1 MYDVEVL
8 KLDDIPS
15 LKEGQMIVPLFT
27 LDSLLLPGDQMIMRV
42 FEPRYKQMLD
52 DITLNDLPY
61 GHVMSNLSMPEI
73 NGWSVPYDVGTLV
86 DINDLQEQGTNLL
99 YTANGGKRFR
109 ILSLIEPALKPE
121 SFDEIF
127 PSVDELVQQ
136 YVDSA
141 PSGKL
146 YVRGLIEIIPKLE
159 GAIESSEWSN
169 LLMLWV
175 SYIKNIAEMNEMEI
189 NEFDIDNEVKNMFPT
204 PNDESL
210 WKLASLIIDS
220 IDTQIKALNATNLNE
235 LLSIIESSIQKKL
248 NVIRSFRQSNE

>member
-1 MYDVEVL
+1 MEIQ
-8 KLDDIPS
+8 KLDNVPS
-15 LKEGQMIVPLFT
+15 LKENQMIVPLFT
-27 LDSLLLPGDQMIMRV
+27 LDSLLLPGDQMMMRV

-73 NGWSVPYDVGTLV
+73 NGWAVPYDVGTLV

-127 PSVDELVQQ
+127 PSVDELIEQ

-141 PSGKL
+141 
-146 YVRGLIEIIPKLE
+146 
-159 GAIESSEWSN
+159 
-169 LLMLWV
+169 
-175 SYIKNIAEMNEMEI
+175 
-189 NEFDIDNEVKNMFPT
+189 
-204 PNDESL
+204 
-210 WKLASLIIDS
+210 
-220 IDTQIKALNATNLNE
+220 QIGRAH
-235 LLSIIESSIQKKL
+235 
-248 NVIRSFRQSNE
+248 V

>member
-1 MYDVEVL
+1 MCDVEVL

-109 ILSLIEPALKPE
+109 ILSLICLLYT
-121 SFDEIF
+121 S
-127 PSVDELVQQ
+127 PSPRD
-136 YVDSA
+136 
-141 PSGKL
+141 
-146 YVRGLIEIIPKLE
+146 
-159 GAIESSEWSN
+159 
-169 LLMLWV
+169 
-175 SYIKNIAEMNEMEI
+175 
-189 NEFDIDNEVKNMFPT
+189 
-204 PNDESL
+204 
-210 WKLASLIIDS
+210 
-220 IDTQIKALNATNLNE
+220 DT
-235 LLSIIESSIQKKL
+235 
-248 NVIRSFRQSNE
+248 

>member
-99 YTANGGKRFR
+99 YTANGG
-109 ILSLIEPALKPE
+109 
-121 SFDEIF
+121 
-127 PSVDELVQQ
+127 
-136 YVDSA
+136 
-141 PSGKL
+141 
-146 YVRGLIEIIPKLE
+146 
-159 GAIESSEWSN
+159 
-169 LLMLWV
+169 
-175 SYIKNIAEMNEMEI
+175 
-189 NEFDIDNEVKNMFPT
+189 
-204 PNDESL
+204 
-210 WKLASLIIDS
+210 
-220 IDTQIKALNATNLNE
+220 NAFVFYL
-235 LLSIIESSIQKKL
+235 
-248 NVIRSFRQSNE
+248 